1 MNFDSSDYCWT
12 DWFTWVHPSSGHLPC
27 GKRGRQRIWRLVP
40 TILFSCTG
48 LDVGNAQVS
57 HKSQRQIFLNFLKIL
72 ESEIS
77 SQTQFGELSL
87 LTWWSII
94 ADLSDAAETES
105 GIGIIKNSKRWS
117 FVCFL
122 LKRDSIDYIQSLDSN
137 RTAPNEKQFRLGR
150 VSWRRS
156 STSDLSIALVFGGE
170 CFQTLKFRGSLAL
183 RPWFSTRWPKRSHL
197 ANVQLSATAA
207 IERWSTRHRQ
217 QANARCRNPLDFVAP
232 ARDSLR

>member
-1 MNFDSSDYCWT
+1 MNSLNCQLMNFDSSVYCWT

-87 LTWWSII
+87 LAWWSII

-117 FVCFL
+117 FVCFFIET
-122 LKRDSIDYIQSLDSN
+122 RFN
-137 RTAPNEKQFRLGR
+137 RLYPK
-150 VSWRRS
+150 
-156 STSDLSIALVFGGE
+156 FG
-170 CFQTLKFRGSLAL
+170 FQTDGSVFE
-183 RPWFSTRWPKRSHL
+183 WKT
-197 ANVQLSATAA
+197 V
-207 IERWSTRHRQ
+207 
-217 QANARCRNPLDFVAP
+217 
-232 ARDSLR
+232 